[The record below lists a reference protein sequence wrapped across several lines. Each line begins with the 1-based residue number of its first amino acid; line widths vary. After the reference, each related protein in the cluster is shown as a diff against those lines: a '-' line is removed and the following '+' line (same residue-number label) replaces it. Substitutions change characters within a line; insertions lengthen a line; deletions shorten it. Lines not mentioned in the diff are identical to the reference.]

1 VSDDPVMEMRVL
13 DRDECLCLLAKDEIG
28 RLAVIAG
35 NTPVVFPVNYA
46 LDGDTIVFR
55 TDPGTKLDHGPRARA
70 SFEVDSF
77 DRTRRTGWSVVAAGR
92 LEEVTHYDA
101 ATLDRVRRLAIDPW
115 AAGDKAHWMRL
126 VPDRVTGRRI
136 DPATKVPPTV
146 SPSTTARRRTTPAP
160 GLPRPKQ

>member
-1 VSDDPVMEMRVL
+1 MISPMDTSVSQLRVL
-13 DRDECLCLLAKDEIG
+13 DRDQCLRLLANDEIG

-35 NTPVVFPVNYA
+35 NAPAIFPVNYA
-46 LDGDTIVFR
+46 LDGDTVVFR

-77 DRTRRTGWSVVAAGR
+77 DRTRRAGWSVVATGR
-92 LEEVTHYDA
+92 LEEVTRYDA
-101 ATLDRVRRLAIDPW
+101 ATFDRVRRLAIDPW

-136 DPATKVPPTV
+136 D
-146 SPSTTARRRTTPAP
+146 TAR
-160 GLPRPKQ
+160 